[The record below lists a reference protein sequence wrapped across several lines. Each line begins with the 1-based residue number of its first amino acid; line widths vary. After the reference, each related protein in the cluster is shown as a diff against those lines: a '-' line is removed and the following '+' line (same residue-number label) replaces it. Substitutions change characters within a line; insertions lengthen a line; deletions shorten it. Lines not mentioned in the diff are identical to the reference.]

1 MRAKL
6 YCSLAA
12 DSIVASWRVRRARV
26 DRRVQDRL
34 KGPRAAGGTRADGS
48 GLDRWEGLQGK
59 TGCAQTAGAQV
70 ATGIRSPWTSLQ
82 FLWKRRQHRELLV
95 ELEIPSQGTWALEWA
110 CIYGVLGRIWPRKM
124 VLGGCI
130 IHPKSKSA
138 GTCSQVRILERVN
151 NQQHPS
157 G

>member
-6 YCSLAA
+6 CCSLAA
-12 DSIVASWRVRRARV
+12 DVTVTPWRVQRARV
-26 DRRVQDRL
+26 DRRGQDRL
-34 KGPRAAGGTRADGS
+34 KGPRAAGGTREDGS

-59 TGCAQTAGAQV
+59 TGCAQTARAQV
-70 ATGIRSPWTSLQ
+70 STSISSPWTSLQ
-82 FLWKRRQHRELLV
+82 FLWKRGQHRELPV
-95 ELEIPSQGTWALEWA
+95 ELEAPSQGTWALERA
-110 CIYGVLGRIWPRKM
+110 HIYGVLGKIWPREM
-124 VLGGCI
+124 VLGGCV

-138 GTCSQVRILERVN
+138 GACSQVRILEIVN